1 MFLRKMYA
9 GVALVVPTL
18 LLAGSAVFVHRATA
32 EPAPIQA
39 RAAKEPKTPVAA
51 WSEAEFKELK
61 ARLDVHN
68 QPWASI
74 PWQVSLTEAREL
86 AAKTKKPIFMVVGT
100 GNALGWG

>member
-1 MFLRKMYA
+1 MYT
-9 GVALVVPTL
+9 GVALVVATL
-18 LLAGSAVFVHRATA
+18 LLAGSAVLLHRAAA
-32 EPAPIQA
+32 EPPPIPAQAARESKAPA
-39 RAAKEPKTPVAA
+39 AA
-51 WSEAEFKELK
+51 WSEAEFKEMK